1 MNCFPMMIPLEGKRV
16 VLVGGGNVALRKAE
30 KLRLFGAKIAVCAPV
45 VLPALAALADEK
57 HARYQKDLLFGA
69 AFAVAA
75 TDDRAVNHAVCEEA
89 RPLGVP
95 VSVADDRDECDF
107 YFPAVCI
114 GGGLVAGVVSDGTGH
129 GKTAAC
135 AKEIRRILEGF
146 DEA

>member
-1 MNCFPMMIPLEGKRV
+1 MDGLRFPMFVDLRGRRAVVIGCGAIGARRIRV
-16 VLVGGGNVALRKAE
+16 LLS
-30 KLRLFGAKIAVCAPV
+30 FGAQVRAVDP
-45 VLPALAALADEK
+45 LTSPPE
-57 HARYQKDLLFGA
+57 GA
-69 AFAVAA
+69 EWVKRPYERGDVEEAFLCVAA

-89 RPLGVP
+89 RSLGVP

-107 YFPAVCI
+107 YFPAVCV